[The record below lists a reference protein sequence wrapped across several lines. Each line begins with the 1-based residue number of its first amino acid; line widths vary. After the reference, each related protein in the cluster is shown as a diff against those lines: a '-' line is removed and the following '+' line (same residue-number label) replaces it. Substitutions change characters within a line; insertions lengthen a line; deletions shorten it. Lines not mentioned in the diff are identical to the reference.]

1 MRTCDVFRLPPW
13 EEDLAGLTSSFP
25 FLARDR
31 DGISKDTLGVVV
43 VGGLVMEVSLGI
55 EKAKKKTRWGFK
67 LENEESDTSR
77 LYTTIR
83 CKSENSR
90 SFM

>member
-13 EEDLAGLTSSFP
+13 EGDLAGLTSLFP
-25 FLARDR
+25 FLARDRDR

-55 EKAKKKTRWGFK
+55 EKAKKKPDGVSNWKMKNLIQVAYTR
-67 LENEESDTSR
+67 R
-77 LYTTIR
+77 
-83 CKSENSR
+83 
-90 SFM
+90 

>member
-1 MRTCDVFRLPPW
+1 VFRLPPW
-13 EEDLAGLTSSFP
+13 EEDLAGLTSLFP

-67 LENEESDTSR
+67 LENEESDASR

-83 CKSENSR
+83 CKSKNSR

>member
-1 MRTCDVFRLPPW
+1 VFRLPPW
-13 EEDLAGLTSSFP
+13 EEDLAGLTSLFP
-25 FLARDR
+25 FLARDRDR

-67 LENEESDTSR
+67 LENEESDASR

-83 CKSENSR
+83 CKSKNSR

>member
-13 EEDLAGLTSSFP
+13 EEDLAGLTSLFP
-25 FLARDR
+25 FLARDRDR

-55 EKAKKKTRWGFK
+55 EKAKKKPDGVSNWKMKNLIQVAYTR
-67 LENEESDTSR
+67 R
-77 LYTTIR
+77 
-83 CKSENSR
+83 
-90 SFM
+90 